1 MRGRH
6 PSSTALRNNRYA
18 TGPPDSFNFMDKMM
32 PDKCRK
38 DEMARLRQA
47 HVKVAVLERT
57 KKEDENF
64 VLFFISAMALTSF

>member
-1 MRGRH
+1 
-6 PSSTALRNNRYA
+6 
-18 TGPPDSFNFMDKMM
+18 M